1 MDSDDTATSSS
12 STRTARLAGPSG
24 RKTFARK
31 TVSAK
36 KAPKSRG
43 LKRKKGPRLTMQK
56 LRSDKKWTQLSDGGL
71 GYVNG
76 HGKTIRKARS
86 KPSMNAL
93 REIRRYQKSSELLIP
108 KAPFT
113 RLVRDVT
120 QDLDVPGPGPIRWQ
134 ASAIGAVQE
143 AAEAYLVGLM
153 EDTNLCAIHAKRVT
167 IQSKDMKLARQLRH
181 ESK

>member
-1 MDSDDTATSSS
+1 MILMAFLVFISTFPYQSSYSFIFIYSTSHLIESLLTLIDTFLYGPECRYPRLLDPNMDSDDTATSSS

-86 KPSMNAL
+86 KPSS
-93 REIRRYQKSSELLIP
+93 QWLL
-108 KAPFT
+108 
-113 RLVRDVT
+113 
-120 QDLDVPGPGPIRWQ
+120 
-134 ASAIGAVQE
+134 
-143 AAEAYLVGLM
+143 
-153 EDTNLCAIHAKRVT
+153 
-167 IQSKDMKLARQLRH
+167 
-181 ESK
+181 